1 MNRYISPFANTSLEE
16 EPLEPLPVQ
25 HGNYSERSGRRRAQL
40 GAMMARDG
48 ETIHSDS
55 ANGYYSDSSDE
66 YRLDLPSGIMQLE
79 QWDVI
84 ITRQEA
90 ERREQKKAKR
100 RAKAKET
107 RRKKIEAIFA
117 QGVEHVQSQRS
128 LEEAFKA
135 ALKAWKKEDSK
146 THNKFVKH
154 LALARQITDTDVRA
168 HDIASWFKF
177 EVPHAVRITLHSL
190 RESQHVQA
198 LL

>member
-79 QWDVI
+79 QWNVI

-90 ERREQKKAKR
+90 ERREQKTAKR
-100 RAKAKET
+100 RAKAKEK
-107 RRKKIEAIFA
+107 RREKIEAMFT